1 VQRLN
6 RIAISQKHPTCGNP
20 IIAPRRGV
28 SLANKKKHA
37 SAQRNPGRAPSQKHD
52 PFSAEE
58 ALYES
63 EAKYRTIIENIED
76 GYYEVD
82 ISGHFTFFNESLCRI
97 TGYGRD
103 EMIGMSN
110 RAIMDD
116 YHAKRVFELFN
127 RVYLTGLATKAF
139 DWQLIRKDGSKR
151 HVEVSV
157 TPKRDLS
164 GQIVGFMGIARD
176 HTQRKQMEQA
186 LRESEEKY
194 RTIIENIEDGYYE
207 VDLAGNFTF
216 FNEALCRITG
226 YGRDE
231 LMGMNNRQIMDAY
244 NAKRVFSVFN
254 TVFNTEMATKAFD
267 WELIRKDGSKRFVE
281 VSVTLKRDLNSRPA
295 GFMGIAR
302 DITERKQSEKTLKAR
317 EAELEIQAR
326 NLEEVNT
333 ALKVLLKRREED
345 KKELEETVVTNLK
358 DMVLPYLARAVDR
371 TKDKKALDYLEVL
384 EENLKAITSPF
395 SYRLSSKYLNL
406 TSAEIEIANLVKQG
420 KSTKEIADLLNVSIK
435 TIEVHRLNI
444 RKKMGIRNK
453 KASLRAHLLSIL

>member
-1 VQRLN
+1 M
-6 RIAISQKHPTCGNP
+6 S
-20 IIAPRRGV
+20 
-28 SLANKKKHA
+28 NKKKTA
-37 SAQRNPGRAPSQKHD
+37 SSQRKPEVAAQNNHNSL
-52 PFSAEE
+52 SAEE

-63 EAKYRTIIENIED
+63 EEKYRTIIENIED

-82 ISGHFTFFNESLCRI
+82 IAGNFTFFNEALCRI
-97 TGYGRD
+97 TGYGRR
-103 EMIGMSN
+103 EMIGMNN
-110 RAIMDD
+110 RQIMDE
-116 YHAKRVFELFN
+116 YQAKRVFELFN

-139 DWQLIRKDGSKR
+139 DWQLIRQDGSKR

-164 GQIVGFMGIARD
+164 GQIIGFMGIARD

-226 YGRDE
+226 YVRDE
-231 LMGMNNRQIMDAY
+231 LIGMNNREIMDAY
-244 NAKRVFSVFN
+244 NAKRVFEVFN
-254 TVFNTEMATKAFD
+254 SVYKTELPTKAFD

-281 VSVTLKRDLNSRPA
+281 VSVTLRRDLNIRPI

-317 EAELEIQAR
+317 EAELEVKTK

-358 DMVLPYLARAVDR
+358 DMVLPYLGRAMERVR
-371 TKDKKALDYLEVL
+371 DKKTRDYLEVL
-384 EENLKAITSPF
+384 DANLKAITSPF